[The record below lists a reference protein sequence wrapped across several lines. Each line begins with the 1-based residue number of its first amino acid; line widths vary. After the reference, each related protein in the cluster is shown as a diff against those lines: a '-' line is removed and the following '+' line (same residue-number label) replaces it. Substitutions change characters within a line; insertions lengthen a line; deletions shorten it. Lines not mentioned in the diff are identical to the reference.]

1 MTGKERARAAL
12 AGDRVDR
19 MPVTALY
26 SQLYH
31 LDHFAELSGRA
42 PWEFRRWLH
51 ETPAEHVATYRAMI
65 EAAPLE
71 TLQPQGAP
79 SREER
84 EDAEFFEK
92 DGRVFRRSRSD
103 GSVTPLPPVVT
114 AGHATDY
121 RANETQHVFDRR
133 DVDRRV
139 VIQRAEDALAAGH
152 NDYLDAAVAAFG
164 DDHFI
169 ISGGVAGT
177 IWESAE
183 YVGQANSLVMLI
195 EQPDLMEHLC
205 RRILERNIETIRR
218 FAAAGGDAIY
228 LDDATAT
235 CDMISV
241 DHYERFSLPHL
252 REMVREVHRL
262 GHRAILI
269 YFGGVS
275 DRLEQIASTGADALL
290 VEASMKGYVNDIDA
304 IAETLGGRMTLF
316 GNMDPYGV
324 LERASEEGLAAEIA
338 RQVAA
343 GRKARGF
350 LISPASPITPGT
362 PLSRVRKYLELGRE
376 LGTT

>member
-1 MTGKERARAAL
+1 
-12 AGDRVDR
+12 
-19 MPVTALY
+19 
-26 SQLYH
+26 
-31 LDHFAELSGRA
+31 
-42 PWEFRRWLH
+42 
-51 ETPAEHVATYRAMI
+51 
-65 EAAPLE
+65 
-71 TLQPQGAP
+71 
-79 SREER
+79 
-84 EDAEFFEK
+84 
-92 DGRVFRRSRSD
+92 
-103 GSVTPLPPVVT
+103 
-114 AGHATDY
+114 
-121 RANETQHVFDRR
+121 
-133 DVDRRV
+133 
-139 VIQRAEDALAAGH
+139 
-152 NDYLDAAVAAFG
+152 
-164 DDHFI
+164 
-169 ISGGVAGT
+169 
-177 IWESAE
+177 
-183 YVGQANSLVMLI
+183 MLI